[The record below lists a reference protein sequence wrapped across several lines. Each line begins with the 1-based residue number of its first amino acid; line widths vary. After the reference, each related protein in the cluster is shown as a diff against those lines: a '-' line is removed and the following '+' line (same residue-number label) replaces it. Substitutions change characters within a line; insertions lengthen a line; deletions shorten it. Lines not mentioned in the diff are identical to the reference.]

1 MKPYG
6 GPGFQQV
13 IASQSFYWEG
23 QWWADQGFLVVT
35 ADGRGTTGRG
45 PAWDREIFED
55 MKDVTLADQVEAVNA
70 LPEAVARLNADVESR
85 AAQPAAGDQ
94 ADAENHPPA
103 LRATSRQREAIP
115 MPDLDKVCM
124 IGWSYGGFLSALAV
138 LDAPNVFKT
147 LYDTHYTERYLGLDP
162 DVYYRNGIVQDAPK
176 LERPLML
183 IHGFAD
189 DNVTIAHSLRLSQA
203 LMAAGRPHAF
213 LPLTGITHMTNDE
226 TVAEN
231 LLTLQRDFLR
241 DALA

>member
-1 MKPYG
+1 MYLKNIEVQGFKSFAQKINFEFHNGITGIVGPNGSGKSNVGDAVRWVLGEQSATIASTAAEPGFTPNVTFTRLGEHQLYTAIIAPSPESPYAHAEKLPVLMKPYG

-103 LRATSRQREAIP
+103 LRATSRQRE
-115 MPDLDKVCM
+115 
-124 IGWSYGGFLSALAV
+124 G
-138 LDAPNVFKT
+138 N
-147 LYDTHYTERYLGLDP
+147 R
-162 DVYYRNGIVQDAPK
+162 
-176 LERPLML
+176 
-183 IHGFAD
+183 
-189 DNVTIAHSLRLSQA
+189 
-203 LMAAGRPHAF
+203 GRRA
-213 LPLTGITHMTNDE
+213 
-226 TVAEN
+226 
-231 LLTLQRDFLR
+231 R
-241 DALA
+241 

>member
-94 ADAENHPPA
+94 ADARTTHRRFAPPPA
-103 LRATSRQREAIP
+103 SGRRFPCRTSTRCA
-115 MPDLDKVCM
+115 
-124 IGWSYGGFLSALAV
+124 
-138 LDAPNVFKT
+138 
-147 LYDTHYTERYLGLDP
+147 
-162 DVYYRNGIVQDAPK
+162 
-176 LERPLML
+176 
-183 IHGFAD
+183 
-189 DNVTIAHSLRLSQA
+189 
-203 LMAAGRPHAF
+203 
-213 LPLTGITHMTNDE
+213 
-226 TVAEN
+226 
-231 LLTLQRDFLR
+231 
-241 DALA
+241 